1 MARPQTFSRVIVV
14 GMIVAFLLITLSL
27 AFQLNIWADEAST
40 LYTTQNGF
48 FSAFQNAAA
57 IEKQAPLYFWLIA
70 LWRDVN
76 NSIEFA
82 RLFAII
88 CSVVSIALFAGVAS
102 RLFERRTAILATT
115 FFAFHPFLIWASLEI
130 RVYSLVILLSI
141 LLVRFFYDGFFESS
155 EGEPKTLAKIFF
167 VVTAIV
173 SLYTNYYLGF
183 ILAGCFAALLAT
195 KKWREAKHYFVL
207 MLIAGVICLPLLFAI
222 RSQFAVN
229 TSGFQDPFSL
239 IEAMRYLWHHFV
251 TFILPSELFSE
262 DNMTTADIVRLW
274 AVRFV
279 IVITAIFSVINRKQI
294 SARTIFL
301 GSVAVT
307 VFAFLFLAYAV
318 VGSTYVELRHA
329 SVAFVP
335 LILFLA
341 SILED
346 VFGQIESSF
355 GRVAVLAATVLVL
368 AMFSN
373 ALFSLYPTTAKR
385 GDWARVADYIQQ
397 NETEGQ
403 PIVIFAAFD
412 ALALPYH
419 YHGINQIYPNDRFF
433 DFELEAKFGSPDS
446 LKAQIDFVISEIP
459 PGSNEIWLAV
469 NEKCLVTDAC
479 VPLEKFVDA
488 NYTVIQEQDFY
499 REKVRLLRKKQ

>member
-1 MARPQTFSRVIVV
+1 MTKSQTFSRVIIV
-14 GMIVAFLLITLSL
+14 GMIVAFLLITLPL

-48 FSAFQNAAA
+48 LIAFQNTAA
-57 IEKQAPLYFWLIA
+57 IEKQAPLYFWLMA

-76 NSIEFA
+76 SSIEFA

-88 CSVVSIALFAGVAS
+88 CSVASIAMFAGLAS

-130 RVYSLVILLSI
+130 RVYALVILLSI
-141 LLVRFFYDGFFESS
+141 LLIRFFYNGFFESS
-155 EGEPKTLAKIFF
+155 EDASKTLAKIFF
-167 VVTAIV
+167 VVTAII

-183 ILAGCFAALLAT
+183 ILAGCFAALIAT
-195 KKWREAKHYFVL
+195 KKWRETRQYFIL
-207 MLIAGVICLPLLFAI
+207 MLVAAVICLPLVFAI
-222 RSQFAVN
+222 GSQLAVN
-229 TSGFQDPFSL
+229 TSGFQEPFSL
-239 IEAMRYLWHHFV
+239 IEGLRYLWHHFLTLV
-251 TFILPSELFSE
+251 LPSEVFSE
-262 DNMTTADIVRLW
+262 DNMTTADLVRLW
-274 AVRFV
+274 AVRFA
-279 IVITAIFSVINRKQI
+279 IVITAIFTVKNRKQI
-294 SARTIFL
+294 SPRTLFL

-307 VFAFLFLAYAV
+307 VFAFLLFAYAV

-341 SILED
+341 SILQD

-355 GRVAVLAATVLVL
+355 GRIAVLASTILIL

-397 NETEGQ
+397 NENPGQ
-403 PIVIFAAFD
+403 PIVVFAAFD

-419 YHGINQIYPNDRFF
+419 YHGINQIYPNDRYF

-446 LKAQIDFVISEIP
+446 LKTQIDFVISEIP
-459 PGSNEIWLAV
+459 PGSNEVWLAV
-469 NEKCLVTDAC
+469 NEKCLVTEAC
-479 VPLEKFVDA
+479 VPLEKFVEA